1 MRAQPMRTDVAVAQQ
16 HSARPGARPVVVVS
30 ARQLHPT
37 REIRPRLRRVH
48 ASAPAPAF
56 AVGSQSPRDVSN
68 VSNSTTTTAPSE
80 GPHREATWFVSGYQ
94 RSIRGASEG
103 HQRGIR
109 GLSEGYQ
116 RASEGHQRSNHT
128 RGIHR
133 EAIRGNH
140 TRGIH
145 REAIKG
151 NHTRGIHRKATWLIR
166 GSIIP
171 EGSTARPRGS
181 KKRCDETCFW

>member
-1 MRAQPMRTDVAVAQQ
+1 MRTDVAVAQQ

-80 GPHREATWFVSGYQ
+80 GPHHEATWFVSGYQ

-103 HQRGIR
+103 HQRGMS
-109 GLSEGYQ
+109 GP
-116 RASEGHQRSNHT
+116 SEGHQRDNHT

-133 EAIRGNH
+133 EA
-140 TRGIH
+140 
-145 REAIKG
+145 
-151 NHTRGIHRKATWLIR
+151 TWL
-166 GSIIP
+166 
-171 EGSTARPRGS
+171 EEAL
-181 KKRCDETCFW
+181 